1 MHGNQPQKQAFN
13 EAMDHL
19 HASDDL
25 YERVIRQTAGGKRK
39 RSGTARPLAAVA
51 AAILIG
57 AAGLGGTAYAVVTSD
72 FFQTAFGAHG
82 TDGAIEWTNSESGYT
97 YRQEFSTVDPAEV
110 SPELA
115 EAVEPVGYTLEGNGY
130 TMTIKDMVIDENGC
144 GAVRFSLDGPE
155 GLGLY
160 KPEENGNAIVFDPTG
175 PKNLALISMED
186 RSGNFLDA
194 YAYYDV
200 STKTETHLDAT
211 MYFTPIGDS
220 FEQSRRDALTGVRWR
235 MVWNGEDQQG
245 DSRSCEA
252 YSDYFTPRHIIG
264 TRAYSDGHGASARLS
279 PYSIHFNVS
288 TGNGSRF
295 NANDV
300 ALGLSDGS
308 IATITSVNHDVDDT
322 QVINTYVQAGFGD
335 GSAVY
340 SFSTFVNTSDVE
352 AISIAG
358 DYWTSE
364 HETFEAAS
372 VELSPEA

>member
-13 EAMDHL
+13 EAMDYL

-25 YERVIRQTAGGKRK
+25 YERVVRQAAGGKHK

-57 AAGLGGTAYAVVTSD
+57 AAGVGGTAYAVVTSD
-72 FFQTAFGAHG
+72 FFQTAFGVHG

-160 KPEENGNAIVFDPTG
+160 RPEENGNAIVFDPTD
-175 PKNLALISMED
+175 PKNLALIDMED

-200 STKTETHLDAT
+200 STKTETHLDAI

-220 FEQSRRDALTGVRWR
+220 FERSRRDALTGVRWR
-235 MVWNGEDQQG
+235 MAWNGEDLHG
-245 DSRSCEA
+245 DARSYEA

-264 TRAYSDGHGASARLS
+264 TRAYSDGRGASARLS
-279 PYSIHFNVS
+279 PYSIHFNVNADDAS
-288 TGNGSRF
+288 QF
-295 NANDV
+295 NADNV
-300 ALGLSDGS
+300 ALRLSDGS
-308 IATITSVNHDVDDT
+308 VVTITSVNHDVDDT
-322 QVINTYVQAGFGD
+322 QVINTYVQAGFND

-340 SFSTFVNTSDVE
+340 SFSTFVNTSDVK
-352 AISIAG
+352 AVSIAG
-358 DYWTSE
+358 DLWKSGCK
-364 HETFEAAS
+364 TFEAAS